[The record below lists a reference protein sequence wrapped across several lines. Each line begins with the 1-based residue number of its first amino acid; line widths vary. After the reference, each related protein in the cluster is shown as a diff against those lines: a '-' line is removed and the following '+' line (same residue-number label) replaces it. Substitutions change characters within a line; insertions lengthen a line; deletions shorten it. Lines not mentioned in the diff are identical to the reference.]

1 MKFDFKKGKE
11 EILEYLDMELD
22 QASEYTLEY
31 IKSVYNMEDI
41 VQEVESFNHYKSDIM
56 NRKKKIER
64 STTMR
69 DIFNS
74 LEGTPFEDDDEMI
87 IDFFVNEQ

>member
-1 MKFDFKKGKE
+1 MKFDFKRGKE
-11 EILEYLDMELD
+11 EILEYLDMEFD
-22 QASEYTLEY
+22 RASEYTLEY
-31 IKSVYNMEDI
+31 VKSASNMEDV

-56 NRKKKIER
+56 SRKKKIER

-74 LEGTPFEDDDEMI
+74 LEGTAFEDDDEMI
-87 IDFFVNEQ
+87 IDFFINKQ